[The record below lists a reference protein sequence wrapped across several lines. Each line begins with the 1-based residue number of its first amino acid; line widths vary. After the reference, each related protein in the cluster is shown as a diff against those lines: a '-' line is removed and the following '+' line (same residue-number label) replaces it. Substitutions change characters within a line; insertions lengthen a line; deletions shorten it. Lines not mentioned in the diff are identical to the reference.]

1 MTKEETKTPASPVV
15 EEPAKS
21 PKKKA
26 KKAKSS
32 TIVTRGKRKSAVARA
47 TIAKGKG
54 RVFVNKAAIDSIM
67 DKYYQQ
73 IILEPLRMFPDIAT
87 GVDVSVNVFGG
98 GVMGQAQAARTAIA
112 RGILKYSNDDAK
124 IKETF
129 IEYDRF
135 LLKEDVRRVE
145 PKKYKGPKA
154 RARFQKSYR

>member
-1 MTKEETKTPASPVV
+1 MAKEETKTPAAPA
-15 EEPAKS
+15 EEQAKPAK
-21 PKKKA
+21 KKSRRGA
-26 KKAKSS
+26 KVGS
-32 TIVTRGKRKSAVARA
+32 IVARGKRKSAVARA
-47 TIAKGKG
+47 TVSKGNG
-54 RVFVNKAAIDSIM
+54 RVFVNKASIDSMM

-73 IILEPLRMFPDIAT
+73 IITEPMRLVPDVAT

-112 RGILKYSNDDAK
+112 RALLKYSKDDAK
-124 IKETF
+124 VKETF
-129 IEYDRF
+129 VAQDRF